1 MWYNGGMGKV
11 TLLSQLFT
19 RTLRNDPAEA
29 DVEGHKLLLRAG
41 YVRQVSS
48 GIFAWLPLGLEVLRK
63 IENIIREEMNAIGCQ
78 ELHFPALLPRE
89 PYEITN
95 RWTEYGSE
103 IFRLKDRRQ
112 KDYLLAPTH
121 EEMFTLVVKDLL
133 SSYKDFPI
141 SLFQIQTKYRDEAR
155 PRAGIIRSREF
166 VMKDAYSFDLDDEGQ
181 MNSYIAQK
189 DAYERIFNRL
199 KLPYKI
205 VQAVSGAMGGSM
217 SEEFLSP
224 TPIGEDTFVVAPSG
238 YAANVEAAA
247 ILSPDDLSTQEIDKI
262 PASELIKTPN
272 MKTIE
277 QVSEFLGIQSGQL
290 LKSVYLTLE
299 HNRNDDE
306 VISEVIVICVP
317 GDRELDMK
325 RAEAFFSPA
334 TLRITTPEDLVDY
347 PELVPGFVGPS
358 DEIGERIRYFFDTAI
373 YLGSSWVAGA
383 NMADMHV
390 VDLTAG
396 RDFQIPD
403 SRKIGAVCIKEG
415 DQAGDGSGQFE
426 IQRGVEIGHI
436 FALGRKYT
444 ETMGV
449 KILDENGRA
458 VVPTMG
464 SYGIGVTR
472 LLGLLAENYHD
483 KDGLIWPKVVA
494 PAIVHIVVVS
504 KDAHVLEKAMYFASE
519 LAGSGIDV
527 FVDDRKTS
535 PGVKFKDAG
544 LLGCPLIVVFGRGFE
559 DEHAD
564 GNAEVQ
570 IRQTSSKRDVLM
582 SELLDEVL
590 ADIEV
595 LR

>member
-1 MWYNGGMGKV
+1 MGKV
-11 TLLSQLFT
+11 TLLSKLFT
-19 RTLRNDPAEA
+19 RTLRNDPTEA

-48 GIFAWLPLGLEVLRK
+48 GIFAWLPLGLMVCKK
-63 IENIIREEMNAIGCQ
+63 IEEIIREEMHAIGCQ

-95 RWTEYGSE
+95 RWTEYGHE

-121 EEMFTLVVKDLL
+121 EEMFTLIVKDLL
-133 SSYKDFPI
+133 NSYKDLPV
-141 SLFQIQTKYRDEAR
+141 SLFQIQIKYRDEMR
-155 PRAGIIRSREF
+155 PRAGVIRSREF
-166 VMKDAYSFDLDDEGQ
+166 VMKDAYSFDLSDEEQ
-181 MNSYIAQK
+181 MKSYFAQRGAHEK
-189 DAYERIFNRL
+189 IFTRL
-199 KLPYKI
+199 KLPYRI
-205 VQAVSGAMGGSM
+205 VKAVSGAMGGSM

-224 TPIGEDTFVVAPSG
+224 TPVGEDTFVVAPSG
-238 YAANVEAAA
+238 YAANVEAAVM
-247 ILSPDDLSTQEIDKI
+247 LSRQDLTAEEIDGL
-262 PASELIKTPN
+262 PSSELVDTPN
-272 MKTIE
+272 LKTIE
-277 QVSEFLGIQSGQL
+277 EVSEFLSVPYEKL

-299 HNRNDDE
+299 HNENEGNLRVE
-306 VISEVIVICVP
+306 VVVICIP

-325 RAEAFFSPA
+325 RVEAFFAPA
-334 TLRITTPEDLVDY
+334 TVRITTPEDLRSY

-358 DEIGERIRYFFDTAI
+358 DEIGKKVRYFFDTLV

-383 NMADMHV
+383 NAVDSHV
-390 VDLTAG
+390 LNLTAG
-396 RDFQIPD
+396 RDFRVED
-403 SRKIGAVCIKEG
+403 SRRIGAVCIKEG
-415 DQAGDGSGQFE
+415 DLAGDGSGAFE

-444 ETMGV
+444 EAMDV
-449 KILDENGRA
+449 KILDENGRV

-483 KDGLIWPKVVA
+483 EDGLVWPKAVA
-494 PAIVHIVVVS
+494 PAIVHVVVVS
-504 KDAHVLEKAMYFASE
+504 KAESVQKEALDFASR
-519 LAGSGIDV
+519 LADKGVDV
-527 FVDDRKTS
+527 LVDERKAS

-559 DEHAD
+559 NAD
-564 GNAEVQ
+564 VEGQAEIQ
-570 IRQTSSKRDVLM
+570 IRQTSSKRSVLA
-582 SELLDEVL
+582 SVLLDEVL
-590 ADIEV
+590 ADIED